1 MLVAINAWKLEF
13 VKAVSRDWT
22 GNIKTKRIPRRRPI
36 RSAQGRLRRLA
47 RDKFYDFRLMIYD
60 FRFVEGDAGDDRRL
74 YTSENKGIPRRRPS
88 ASLRQAPRLTPGKR

>member
-22 GNIKTKRIPRRRPI
+22 GNIKTKRI
-36 RSAQGRLRRLA
+36 
-47 RDKFYDFRLMIYD
+47 YDFRLMIYD

-88 ASLRQAPRLTPGKR
+88 APLRQAPRLTPGKR